1 MLIQELKN
9 MMKKRKL
16 RGYGYGYAIKSMLHI
31 FLYDCVRFIPSPIG
45 ELARYLV
52 LKIFC
57 KKIESIWIRTG
68 TCFFFPENIS
78 IGRRVSINDNVYI
91 DGAGGVE
98 IMDDSGIAFGSAVIS
113 EDHEI
118 SDPDVP
124 VKEQPKIPGK
134 ITIEGNVWVAANCTI
149 LKGVT
154 LGEGSVVAAGSVV
167 TKSVPPYSIVG
178 GNPARV
184 MRRRKIPEKEAGDQ
198 GSGIRG
204 PDSPS
209 DP

>member
-1 MLIQELKN
+1 MLIQEFKN

-16 RGYGYGYAIKSMLHI
+16 RGYSYGYAIKSMLHI

-45 ELARYLV
+45 ELLRYLE

-57 KKIESIWIRTG
+57 KKIESIWIRGG

-78 IGRRVSINDNVYI
+78 IGKRVSINDNVFI
-91 DGAGGVE
+91 NGAGGFE
-98 IMDDSGIAFGSAVIS
+98 IMDDSGIAYGSAVIS

-118 SDPDVP
+118 SDPDIP
-124 VKEQPKIPGK
+124 VKEQPKLPAK
-134 ITIEGNVWVAANCTI
+134 VTIERNVWVAANCTI

-167 TKSVPPYSIVG
+167 TRSVPPYSIVG

-184 MRRRKIPEKEAGDQ
+184 IRRRKVVDGETMEQRAGNEE
-198 GSGIRG
+198 
-204 PDSPS
+204 
-209 DP
+209 